1 MVLVVM
7 AVLVVVVLMV
17 VMAGLTFNIN
27 FSHCSVS
34 EKIYIASRLCHFKTV
49 RFMPHTVFMLISAD
63 T

>member
-7 AVLVVVVLMV
+7 VVVVVVVLV

-34 EKIYIASRLCHFKTV
+34 ETSCIASRLYHFRKV
-49 RFMPHTVFMLISAD
+49 RFASHIVFMLISAD
-63 T
+63 R